1 VTARLI
7 ALLDRLEPGL
17 VRQAFTHS
25 SWVAE
30 RNRSYERLEFLGDS
44 VLSLS
49 ITTELYRRY
58 PQFSEGHLAR
68 LRAYVV
74 SRETCAK
81 VAQDL
86 GLGKLLRRH
95 AAENH
100 ENGELEQLAVNPNVL
115 ADLTE
120 ALIGAVY
127 VTFGLDTVRPA
138 VIEVFSEHIRF
149 AEKSYVDYKTE
160 LQELLARSARTVVYR
175 LAAESGPA
183 HDRRFE
189 VEAVVDDETLGRG
202 AGPSKKRAAQQAA
215 SEALA
220 ALQERSNTAA
230 RPRMRLFGRRKRPED
245 ET

>member
-1 VTARLI
+1 VSARLLN
-7 ALLDRLEPGL
+7 LLDQIEPAL
-17 VRQAFTHS
+17 VRQVFTHS

-30 RNRSYERLEFLGDS
+30 RSRSYERLEFLGDS

-68 LRAYVV
+68 LRAYIV

-86 GLGKLLRRH
+86 GLSKLLRRYGV
-95 AAENH
+95 ENH
-100 ENGELEQLAVNPNVL
+100 ENGELDQLAANANVL

-120 ALIGAVY
+120 ALIGAIY
-127 VTFGLDTVRPA
+127 LTYGLDTVRPA
-138 VIEVFSEHIRF
+138 VIEVFTEHIRF

-160 LQELLARSARTVVYR
+160 LQELLARSARSVSYR
-175 LAAESGPA
+175 LVAEIGPA

-189 VEAVVDDETLGRG
+189 VEAVVDGETLGRG
-202 AGPSKKRAAQQAA
+202 AGPSKKRAEQQAA
-215 SEALA
+215 AEALA
-220 ALQERSNTAA
+220 ALQERTDRAA
-230 RPRMRLFGRRKRPED
+230 RPRMRLFGRRRSPED

>member
-7 ALLDRLEPGL
+7 DLLDRLEPAL
-17 VRQAFTHS
+17 MRQVFTHS

-30 RNRSYERLEFLGDS
+30 RSRSYERLEFLGDS

-49 ITTELYRRY
+49 VTTELYRRY

-86 GLGKLLRRH
+86 GLSKLLRRY
-95 AAENH
+95 ASESH
-100 ENGELEQLAVNPNVL
+100 ENGELDQLAGNANVL

-127 VTFGLDTVRPA
+127 LTFGLDTVRPA
-138 VIEVFSEHIRF
+138 VIEVFTEHIRF

-160 LQELLARSARTVVYR
+160 LQELLARSARTVAYR
-175 LAAESGPA
+175 LVAESGPA

-189 VEAVVDDETLGRG
+189 VEAVVDGDTLGRG
-202 AGPSKKRAAQQAA
+202 TGASKKRAEQQAA
-215 SEALA
+215 AEALA
-220 ALQERSNTAA
+220 GLQERTERAA
-230 RPRMRLFGRRKRPED
+230 RPRMRLFGRRKSPED

>member
-1 VTARLI
+1 MTARLLD
-7 ALLDRLEPGL
+7 LLDQLESAL
-17 VRQAFTHS
+17 VRQVFTHS

-30 RNRSYERLEFLGDS
+30 RSRSYERLEFLGDS

-49 ITTELYRRY
+49 VTTELYRRY

-74 SRETCAK
+74 SRETCAM

-86 GLGKLLRRH
+86 GLGKLLRRY
-95 AAENH
+95 AAENQ
-100 ENGELEQLAVNPNVL
+100 ENGELEQLATNANVL

-138 VIEVFSEHIRF
+138 VIEVFAEHIRF

-160 LQELLARSARTVVYR
+160 LQELLARTGRIVSYR
-175 LAAESGPA
+175 LVGESGPA
-183 HDRRFE
+183 HDRRFD
-189 VEAVVDDETLGRG
+189 VEAIVDGETLGRG
-202 AGPSKKRAAQQAA
+202 AGPSKKRAEQQAA
-215 SEALA
+215 AEALA
-220 ALQERSNTAA
+220 GLQERTERAA
-230 RPRMRLFGRRKRPED
+230 RPRVRLLGRRQSPGSG
-245 ET
+245 T

>member
-1 VTARLI
+1 VTTRLL
-7 ALLDRLEPGL
+7 ALLDQLESGL
-17 VRQAFTHS
+17 VRQVFTHS

-30 RNRSYERLEFLGDS
+30 RSRSYERLEFLGDS

-86 GLGKLLRRH
+86 GLGKLLRRY

-100 ENGELEQLAVNPNVL
+100 ENGELEQLATNANVL

-120 ALIGAVY
+120 ALIGAIY

-138 VIEVFSEHIRF
+138 VIEVFTEHILF

-160 LQELLARSARTVVYR
+160 LQELLARSARIVSYR
-175 LAAESGPA
+175 LVAESGPA

-189 VEAVVDDETLGRG
+189 VEAVVDGDTLGRG
-202 AGPSKKRAAQQAA
+202 AGQSKKRAEQQAA
-215 SEALA
+215 AEALA
-220 ALQERSNTAA
+220 ALQAVTDRAA
-230 RPRMRLFGRRKRPED
+230 RPRMRLFGRSKRPED
-245 ET
+245 ES

>member
-1 VTARLI
+1 VTTRLL
-7 ALLDRLEPGL
+7 ALLDQLEPSV
-17 VRQAFTHS
+17 VRQVFTHS

-30 RNRSYERLEFLGDS
+30 RSRSYERLEFLGDS

-49 ITTELYRRY
+49 VTTELYRRY

-100 ENGELEQLAVNPNVL
+100 ENGELEQLATNANVL

-120 ALIGAVY
+120 ALIGAIY
-127 VTFGLDTVRPA
+127 LTFGLDTVRPA
-138 VIEVFSEHIRF
+138 VIEVFTEHIRF

-160 LQELLARSARTVVYR
+160 LQELLARSARIVSYR
-175 LAAESGPA
+175 LVVESGPA

-189 VEAVVDDETLGRG
+189 VEAVVDGDTLGRG
-202 AGPSKKRAAQQAA
+202 AGQSKKRAEQQAA
-215 SEALA
+215 AEALA
-220 ALQERSNTAA
+220 ALQAVTDRAA

-245 ET
+245 ES